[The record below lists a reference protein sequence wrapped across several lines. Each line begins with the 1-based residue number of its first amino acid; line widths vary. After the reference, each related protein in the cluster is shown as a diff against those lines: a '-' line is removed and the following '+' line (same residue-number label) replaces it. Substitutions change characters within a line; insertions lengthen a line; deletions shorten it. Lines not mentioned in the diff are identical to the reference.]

1 MKSSLTSRRRPA
13 FKISF
18 SRAARLHRLI
28 VLLAERPRP
37 RPEVLGELRIGF
49 RTFYRDLE
57 LLKRHGIKIQ
67 RRKKDYILPISAEA
81 AELRL
86 PFPDPQLS
94 FAEMAE
100 LSRGP
105 GKTGARLA
113 AILARVVQHP
123 PQSRRLRSRSGP
135 SQPVAAPLS

>member
-1 MKSSLTSRRRPA
+1 MKSSSTSRRRPA
-13 FKISF
+13 FKISLA
-18 SRAARLHRLI
+18 RAARLHRLV
-28 VLLAERPRP
+28 VLLAAEPRP
-37 RPEVLGELRIGF
+37 RAEVLGELRIGF

-57 LLKRHGIKIQ
+57 FLKRHGIKIQ
-67 RRKKDYILPISAEA
+67 RRTKHYTLPMSAEA

-100 LSRGP
+100 LAREP
-105 GKTGARLA
+105 GKAGARLA

-123 PQSRRLRSRSGP
+123 ARSRRPRPQSGP
-135 SQPVAAPLS
+135 TRPLAAPPS